1 MDMIRKDEG
10 GTTLV
15 EVAVAMTV
23 VAILAFGILLG
34 FTTADI
40 QDREAYELTRS
51 QNVCTSMLEQVES
64 LTFTELLNYTGQV
77 VTFDIDK
84 WHFDVTVN
92 QIQGDLISIEVVSQA
107 RSDGSHRVRLVTLK
121 TLKEEVI

>member
-1 MDMIRKDEG
+1 MDINRRDES

-15 EVAVAMTV
+15 EVAIAMTV

-64 LTFTELLNYTGQV
+64 LTFADLLNYTGQV
-77 VTFDIDK
+77 VVFDIDK

-92 QIQGDLISIEVVSQA
+92 QLQGDLLSIEVVSTSRA
-107 RSDGSHRVRLVTLK
+107 DGSHRVRLVTLK
-121 TLKEEVI
+121 TLKEEII

>member
-1 MDMIRKDEG
+1 MDIDRRDES

-64 LTFTELLNYTGQV
+64 LSFTDLLNYTGQV

-92 QIQGDLISIEVVSQA
+92 QLQGDLLSIEVVSTA
-107 RSDGSHRVRLVTLK
+107 RADGSHRVRLVTLK
-121 TLKEEVI
+121 TLKEEIL